1 MGVADSSGPSGP
13 WQRLVHVILN
23 QVGDSGHLLKTP
35 TAWKAWQGGLL
46 LLHIWTLVLKYEE
59 DATCILTAIK
69 FSNDR
74 EITASLGSHL

>member
-1 MGVADSSGPSGP
+1 MADGSGSSGP

-23 QVGDSGHLLKTP
+23 EVGDSGHLLKTP
-35 TAWKAWQGGLL
+35 TAWKAWKAGLSL
-46 LLHIWTLVLKYEE
+46 LRIWTLVFEYE
-59 DATCILTAIK
+59 DDTTCILTAIK